1 MMQVYKVVMCAVT
14 GDFKLDVNITKIE
27 KRELLSLENP
37 HYNRVL
43 DKNAH
48 LRMMTRRISYPFMLI
63 SEQAIL
69 LRYTPENDC
78 TSVAVVTVA
87 EFTRFGWAI
96 VSPGADQDISPG
108 YLALQLGHLNFNL
121 KYDWVLNCP
130 IKYLIY
136 VTWCVQLCLYTFI
149 QRLAVL
155 CLKFVLFRCLFDKRN
170 VLINIPTS

>member
-48 LRMMTRRISYPFMLI
+48 LRMMTRRISYPFMLF

-78 TSVAVVTVA
+78 TSVAVVTLLPSSLDLDGQSCRQ
-87 EFTRFGWAI
+87 EQTKIYRLGTWHCNWAI
-96 VSPGADQDISPG
+96 
-108 YLALQLGHLNFNL
+108 
-121 KYDWVLNCP
+121 
-130 IKYLIY
+130 
-136 VTWCVQLCLYTFI
+136 
-149 QRLAVL
+149 
-155 CLKFVLFRCLFDKRN
+155 
-170 VLINIPTS
+170 